1 VKRQIRQENLIETLR
16 LRMRLLLEK
25 NKVYGMSFAQRKE
38 DFMFEMITLYKGYV
52 HKAVERLE
60 DEQVQALETKYVGLC
75 RGSGFE
81 PPMSMED
88 AIAEYIDVHGLSAIG
103 KEMKDEVLKALTYED
118 LNAILETVNS

>member
-1 VKRQIRQENLIETLR
+1 
-16 LRMRLLLEK
+16 
-25 NKVYGMSFAQRKE
+25 
-38 DFMFEMITLYKGYV
+38 MFEMITLYKGHV
-52 HKAVERLE
+52 HKAVEHLE

-81 PPMSMED
+81 PPMCMED

-118 LNAILETVNS
+118 LNAILETANS